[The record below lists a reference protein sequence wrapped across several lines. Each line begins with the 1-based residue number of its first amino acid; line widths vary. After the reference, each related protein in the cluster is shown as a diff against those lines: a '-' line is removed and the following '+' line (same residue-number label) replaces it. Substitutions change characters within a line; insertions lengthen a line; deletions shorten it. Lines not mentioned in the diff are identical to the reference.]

1 MPSRAHT
8 DSTIAAVDVG
18 GTFTDV
24 CVFERGSGELWVA
37 KVPTTPDPIDG
48 VLAGLAEAEV
58 DLARTAL
65 FCHGTTVAT
74 NALITRRLPPSAMV
88 TTSGFRDVIE
98 IRRSNRADLWD
109 AYKDVAPPYI
119 RRRDRLEVSE
129 RVDYAGNVVEEL
141 DEDEAREVARILKRR
156 GMEAVAVCFIN
167 SYANP
172 AHEQRMCEIL
182 AEELPDAAVS
192 SSSDVLPEIFEHERF
207 STTVANAVLGP
218 LVGSYVRRLGGR
230 LREAG
235 YRGDVLVLHS
245 GGGVMTDEAASRLA
259 ARLAGSGIA
268 AGAIASREV
277 ARLCGYENA
286 IGLDMGGT
294 SADISLVYGGEA
306 RVTTDWFV
314 EFGYPL
320 RFPSIEV
327 LTIGAGGG
335 SIAWIDEAGS
345 LRNGPQAAGAFPGP
359 AAYGNQVEDPTN
371 TDANLLLGRLGD
383 DLVGGAMRLDKAAAE
398 RAIGSKVA
406 EPLGLDLQ
414 AAAKAMIRVANANMS
429 DAVRLISLRRGY
441 DPREFALVVF
451 GGAGPLHGAELAR
464 ELSIPTVLIPPSPG
478 IWSALGCLQVDIRH
492 DLSVML
498 LGSAAEV
505 DPAEVERHFAELEAQ
520 GRELLQAEGVS
531 EDGMALERSLDMR
544 YLGQWRSLAVSVG
557 SPVSSLE
564 PAVAHFHTEHE
575 RVHNYRRDDAPVEI
589 YRLNLRALGSVEKA
603 ALPRYDL
610 DGASPPTERERR
622 QVLFDHVDEA
632 VDTPVYDRSKLSAG
646 AEFEGPA
653 VVEQLDSTTVVPPG
667 VVAKVDE
674 WLNIRMTLPS
684 N

>member
-1 MPSRAHT
+1 M
-8 DSTIAAVDVG
+8 
-18 GTFTDV
+18 
-24 CVFERGSGELWVA
+24 CVFERASGELRVA
-37 KVPTTPDPIDG
+37 KVPSTPDPIDG
-48 VLAGLAEAEV
+48 VLGGLAEAGV

-119 RRRDRLEVSE
+119 RRRDRLEVTE
-129 RVDYAGNVVEEL
+129 RVDYAGNVVESL

-156 GMEAVAVCFIN
+156 GVEAVAVCFMN

-172 AHEQRMCEIL
+172 ANEQRMSEIL
-182 AEELPDAAVS
+182 AEELPEVTVS

-218 LVGSYVRRLGGR
+218 LVGNYVNRLGGR

-277 ARLCGYENA
+277 AKLCGYDNA

-327 LTIGAGGG
+327 MTIGSGGG

-371 TDANLLLGRLGD
+371 TDANLLLGRLGE
-383 DLVGGAMRLDKAAAE
+383 DLVGGAMKLDKEAAA
-398 RAIGSKVA
+398 RAIRSKVA
-406 EPLGLDLQ
+406 EPLGLDLH

-464 ELSIPTVLIPPSPG
+464 ELSIPTVLVPPSPG

-498 LGSAAEV
+498 LGSAGGI
-505 DPAEVERHFAELEAQ
+505 DPDEVERQFAQLEAQ

-531 EDGMALERSLDMR
+531 ESGMALERSLDMR
-544 YLGQWRSLAVSVG
+544 YLGQWRSLTVPVA

-564 PAVAHFHTEHE
+564 PAVSHFHAEHE

-603 ALPRYDL
+603 QLPRYAV

-622 QVLFDHVDEA
+622 VVLFDQVDEA
-632 VDTPVYDRSKLSAG
+632 VDTPVYDRSELPAG

-667 VVAKVDE
+667 MEAKVDE

-684 N
+684 S